1 MSVVPPENTNSL
13 EHKLEQ
19 AAELRH
25 DKEMLEHRENLHSFD
40 EKQANKE
47 ELVADSSD
55 SQPPSETPDYQ
66 TKTV

>member
-1 MSVVPPENTNSL
+1 MSVVPPENTNRL

-19 AAELRH
+19 AAELHH
-25 DKEMLEHRENLHSFD
+25 DKEMMEHHENLNSFD

-47 ELVADSSD
+47 ELVAGSGD